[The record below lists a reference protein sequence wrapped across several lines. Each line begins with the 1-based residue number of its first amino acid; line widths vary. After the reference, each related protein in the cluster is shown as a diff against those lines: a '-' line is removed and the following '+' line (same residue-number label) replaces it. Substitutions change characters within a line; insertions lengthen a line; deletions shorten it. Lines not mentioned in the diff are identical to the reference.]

1 MICSICTVYSFYV
14 LCVVD
19 LLRAVKDILGT
30 YKGHIGREFVA
41 RIYVMFVMCGV
52 SM

>member
-1 MICSICTVYSFYV
+1 MCVVDFYVLCAVDFYVLCVVDFYV

-30 YKGHIGREFVA
+30 YKGQIRT
-41 RIYVMFVMCGV
+41 Y
-52 SM
+52 